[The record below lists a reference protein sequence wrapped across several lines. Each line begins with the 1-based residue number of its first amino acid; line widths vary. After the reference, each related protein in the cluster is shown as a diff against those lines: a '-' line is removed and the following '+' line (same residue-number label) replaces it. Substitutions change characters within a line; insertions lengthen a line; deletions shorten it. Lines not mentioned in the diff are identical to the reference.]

1 MGKSVTSIDPL
12 QQEIHTFAR
21 TQTSSYT
28 TMEVERKQVNVA
40 ALRDAN
46 LPIIWV
52 LGGPGSGKGTQCVN
66 IGIKNGYTH
75 FSTGDLLRNE
85 VLSGSPRGLQ
95 LYRVMEMGELVP
107 TDVVLD
113 LLAEAMV
120 ENLYSG
126 KAKGFLIDAY
136 PMNLQQAESFES
148 FIYSPA
154 KVIYL
159 SLEQDIMVDRLI
171 NRNNFDDKKEAIEKR
186 CATFQNETRPVL
198 EKYKDKLVKVD
209 ASLGADDVTVAIL
222 AGLA

>member
-1 MGKSVTSIDPL
+1 
-12 QQEIHTFAR
+12 
-21 TQTSSYT
+21 
-28 TMEVERKQVNVA
+28 MELERKEVNVS

-46 LPIIWV
+46 LPIYWV

-66 IGIKNGYTH
+66 LGVKNGFTH
-75 FSTGDLLRNE
+75 FSTGDLLRKE
-85 VLSGSPRGLQ
+85 VMSGSPRGLQ

>member
-1 MGKSVTSIDPL
+1 MGIGSTHSSNSVRPTHTSW
-12 QQEIHTFAR
+12 
-21 TQTSSYT
+21 S
-28 TMEVERKQVNVA
+28 
-40 ALRDAN
+40 LR
-46 LPIIWV
+46 
-52 LGGPGSGKGTQCVN
+52 GKGTQCVN
-66 IGIKNGYTH
+66 LGVKNGFTH
-75 FSTGDLLRNE
+75 FSTGDLLRKE
-85 VLSGSPRGLQ
+85 VMSGSPRGLQ

-171 NRNNFDDKKEAIEKR
+171 NRNNFDDKKEAIGKR

-198 EKYKDKLVKVD
+198 EKYKDKL
-209 ASLGADDVTVAIL
+209 
-222 AGLA
+222 

>member
-1 MGKSVTSIDPL
+1 MGKSVTSFHPTNTQHPWL
-12 QQEIHTFAR
+12 QPPGK
-21 TQTSSYT
+21 
-28 TMEVERKQVNVA
+28 MEVERKQVNVA
-40 ALRDAN
+40 ALKDAN

-52 LGGPGSGKGTQCVN
+52 LGGPGSGKGTRCVN

-113 LLAEAMV
+113 LLAEALV

-159 SLEQDIMVDRLI
+159 SLEQDVMVDRLLK
-171 NRNNFDDKKEAIEKR
+171 RNNFDDKKEAIEKR
-186 CATFQNETRPVL
+186 CSSFQNETRPVL
-198 EKYKDKLVKVD
+198 EKYADKLIKVD
-209 ASLGADDVTVAIL
+209 ASLSEDEVSASIL
-222 AGLA
+222 AKIA

>member
-1 MGKSVTSIDPL
+1 MGTQVSDFIRSTPTGITHV
-12 QQEIHTFAR
+12 R

-95 LYRVMEMGELVP
+95 LYKVMEMGELVP

-113 LLAEAMV
+113 LLAEALV
-120 ENLYSG
+120 ENLYGG

-136 PMNLQQAESFES
+136 PMNLQQATAFES
-148 FIYSPA
+148 YICSPT
-154 KVIYL
+154 KVVYL
-159 SLEQDIMVDRLI
+159 SLEQDVMVDRLLK
-171 NRNNFDDKKEAIEKR
+171 RNNFDDKKEAIEKR
-186 CATFQNETRPVL
+186 CSTFQNETRPVL
-198 EKYKDKLVKVD
+198 EKYSSKLIKVD
-209 ASLGADDVTVAIL
+209 ANQSEDEVTASIL
-222 AGLA
+222 AGLN